1 VVGFLCFTTMG
12 YTGPFITMFV
22 WTVSFAFIK
31 PAVMVCVQSSQS
43 ILVLLQLSGC
53 IHACRSTANCII
65 IDHFS
70 AFEPGLVAPFLY
82 AA

>member
-53 IHACRSTANCII
+53 MHACRSVCLSATA
-65 IDHFS
+65 
-70 AFEPGLVAPFLY
+70 LR
-82 AA
+82 